1 MSSAPT
7 ENQPLVGVYAIHQRC
22 FGELIDESKQAMKVK
37 IKDVAKAK
45 KDWSLYRLAKELGL
59 PQQTVYS
66 WASGR
71 TQPSYDNM
79 DRLCD
84 ILDCPVGELFEA
96 EPVQKKLF

>member
-1 MSSAPT
+1 MKLFAP
-7 ENQPLVGVYAIHQRC
+7 NPLGRFIYEGQDR
-22 FGELIDESKQAMKVK
+22 MKVR
-37 IKDVAKAK
+37 IKDVAKEK
-45 KDWSLYRLAKELGL
+45 KDWSLYKLAKELGL

-71 TQPSYDNM
+71 TQPSYENM

-84 ILDCPVGELFEA
+84 ILDCMVGELFEA

>member
-1 MSSAPT
+1 MRIRIR
-7 ENQPLVGVYAIHQRC
+7 E
-22 FGELIDESKQAMKVK
+22 
-37 IKDVAKAK
+37 VAKK
-45 KDWSLYRLAKELGL
+45 KGWSLYRLAKEMVL

-71 TQPSYDNM
+71 TQPSYENM

-84 ILDCPVGELFEA
+84 ILECSMTDLFQP

>member
-1 MSSAPT
+1 
-7 ENQPLVGVYAIHQRC
+7 
-22 FGELIDESKQAMKVK
+22 MKVK
-37 IKDVAKAK
+37 IKLIAQEK
-45 KDWSLYRLAKELGL
+45 KGWSLYKLAKEMGL

-84 ILDCPVGELFEA
+84 ILDAGVGELFEA